1 MALFFRPKHSFLPLQ
16 KELSSTKKQTEF
28 SLAKYTIVVVDD
40 DTITLDI
47 ITFALEDG
55 LQANVI
61 AFSRSEMAYDFLI
74 NQSPD
79 NLSLII
85 SDQNMPQYNGLE
97 LLKACSEKGL
107 QTPFVLLTGEA
118 TRDTVMAAKK
128 GGATTF
134 LAKPFET
141 EHLIQKV
148 KQLVD

>member
-1 MALFFRPKHSFLPLQ
+1 MAN
-16 KELSSTKKQTEF
+16 
-28 SLAKYTIVVVDD
+28 YTIVVVDD

-47 ITFALEDG
+47 ITYALEEG
-55 LQANVI
+55 LEANVI
-61 AFSRSEMAYDFLI
+61 AFSRSEMAYDFLV
-74 NQSPD
+74 NQPQD

-85 SDQNMPQYNGLE
+85 SDQNMPQYDGLT
-97 LLKACSEKGL
+97 LLRACREKGL
-107 QTPFVLLTGEA
+107 KTPFVLLTGEA
-118 TRDTVMAAKK
+118 TRDTVLAAKK